1 MAAMPR
7 RPLGGTGLH
16 VSLLGFGASPLGSV
30 FESIDEEEGVRAVHE
45 AVRCGINFFDVS
57 PFYGDTRAESVLGRA
72 LKTLPRDQ
80 VGGAESVG
88 VESLLLTLSSVH
100 PVHQSGTLRS
110 SLVRLQRGAGDA
122 QRGGAS
128 AP

>member
-1 MAAMPR
+1 MPR
-7 RPLGGTGLH
+7 RPLGDTGLH

-80 VGGAESVG
+80 VGVATQRGSSPSH
-88 VESLLLTLSSVH
+88 SLLSSSS
-100 PVHQSGTLRS
+100 PPKWGATAKPRSTTARSG
-110 SLVRLQRGAGDA
+110 
-122 QRGGAS
+122 
-128 AP
+128 